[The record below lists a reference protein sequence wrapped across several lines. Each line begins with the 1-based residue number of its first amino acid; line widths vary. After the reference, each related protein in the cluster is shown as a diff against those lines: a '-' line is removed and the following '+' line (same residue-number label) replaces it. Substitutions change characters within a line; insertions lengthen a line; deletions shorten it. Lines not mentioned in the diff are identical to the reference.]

1 MTQRHDGRAND
12 EMRSIQFER
21 GFTCHAEGSVLVSV
35 GRTKVLC
42 TASVSP
48 TVPKFLNEKN
58 EGWVTAEYGLAAPL
72 NRYAPLIVKPPAVSK
87 AAAHRKSS
95 ASSAQSARHR
105 GPHQAWPPHDHA

>member
-48 TVPKFLNEKN
+48 TVPKFLNDKN
-58 EGWVTAEYGLAAPL
+58 EGWVTAEYGLLPRSTARVPIAKRPAA
-72 NRYAPLIVKPPAVSK
+72 NKADARRKPAFDWPQ
-87 AAAHRKSS
+87 SS
-95 ASSAQSARHR
+95 RRCGS
-105 GPHQAWPPHDHA
+105 HQARSPYDHA

>member
-48 TVPKFLNEKN
+48 TVPKFLNDKN
-58 EGWVTAEYGLAAPL
+58 EVQQTSLRWY
-72 NRYAPLIVKPPAVSK
+72 VKKVLSQK
-87 AAAHRKSS
+87 
-95 ASSAQSARHR
+95 QSVLK
-105 GPHQAWPPHDHA
+105 